1 MKPHHLAIGCLFLS
15 LAAISAASARAQD
28 GIQPLEPIA
37 EPADAFEHGGFAS
50 DAIDEKAGCAATSCA
65 CPCNY
70 GYVEMLFLE
79 RSNCST
85 NQPILVQTI
94 NGNPGPTVLSTS
106 DLDFDYEPALRVVA
120 GHRLHNG
127 WAIEGGYFGLCDA
140 STAEFYTAPNDMDMD
155 VTFPGGLGPLN
166 VFDDPDQIRTDYSS
180 SLHGG
185 ELNLVCCCGCCCTCE
200 SGKGK
205 DGSKGDCGTCCLHCR
220 TFEWFVGFRYLNLR
234 EHLRIL
240 GRRNQQPGAGT
251 NWEQT
256 GVYDIRTSN
265 NLYGPQVGARVR
277 RWGRRLGWE
286 MGGKAGIFGCDAQQ
300 EQYIMTFPFFPRGP
314 ATSAADDQ
322 VAFVGELNFTG
333 IYRLNDVWNLRAG
346 YNVMWI
352 SGVALAP
359 DQLDF
364 SAALPSGDQIASD
377 GGVFLHGVSC
387 GVEARW

>member
-1 MKPHHLAIGCLFLS
+1 MKPHHLAMGCLFLS

-28 GIQPLEPIA
+28 GIQPLEPIVA
-37 EPADAFEHGGFAS
+37 PVDAFEHGGFAS
-50 DAIDEKAGCAATSCA
+50 DAGEKKAGCAATSCA

-94 NGNPGPTVLSTS
+94 EANPGPTVLSTS

-140 STAEFYTAPNDMDMD
+140 STTEFYTPPPGTD
-155 VTFPGGLGPLN
+155 VAFPGGLVRTN
-166 VFDDPDQIRTDYSS
+166 VFGNPDEIRTDYSS

-185 ELNLVCCCGCCCTCE
+185 ELNLVCCCGCCSTCE

-205 DGSKGDCGTCCLHCR
+205 DDSKGDCGTCCLHCR

-234 EHLRIL
+234 EHLRIY
-240 GRRNQQPGAGT
+240 GRRFET
-251 NWEQT
+251 SDFEY

-286 MGGKAGIFGCDAQQ
+286 MGGKVGIFGCDAQQ
-300 EQYIMTFPFFPRGP
+300 EQYLMDFNHSPLRPT
-314 ATSAADDQ
+314 TSAADDQ

-346 YNVMWI
+346 YNLMWI

-364 SAALPSGDQIASD
+364 NATLPSGDQIASD